1 MKKIKKFQREYRSKS
16 MYETTASEERLYWLT
31 VEFQSLES
39 ELDELIDLHQQGN
52 LKLSDAWTLI
62 NTARVLKAASSEL
75 LHCLVKENIEKGN
88 ENGMEME

>member
-1 MKKIKKFQREYRSKS
+1 MKKIEKFQQEYRSKS

-31 VEFQSLES
+31 VEFQSLEG
-39 ELDELIDLHQQGN
+39 ELNELIELYQLGD
-52 LKLSDAWTLI
+52 LKLSDAWALI

-88 ENGMEME
+88 GNGN

>member
-1 MKKIKKFQREYRSKS
+1 MKRIKKFQQEYRSK
-16 MYETTASEERLYWLT
+16 EANEITDSESELYLLT
-31 VEFQSLES
+31 IELQSLES
-39 ELDELIDLHQQGN
+39 KLNKLIDLHQQGN

>member
-1 MKKIKKFQREYRSKS
+1 
-16 MYETTASEERLYWLT
+16 MYEITASEERLYWLT

-88 ENGMEME
+88 KKELKE

>member
-1 MKKIKKFQREYRSKS
+1 MKKIEKFQQGYRSKS

-31 VEFQSLES
+31 VEFQSLEG
-39 ELDELIDLHQQGN
+39 ELNELIELYQLGD

-88 ENGMEME
+88 GNGN

>member
-1 MKKIKKFQREYRSKS
+1 MKGGMKMKRIKKFQQEYRSKS

-62 NTARVLKAASSEL
+62 NTARVLKSASSEL
-75 LHCLVKENIEKGN
+75 LHCLVKENN
-88 ENGMEME
+88 

>member
-1 MKKIKKFQREYRSKS
+1 MKGGMKMKRIKKFQQEYRSKS
-16 MYETTASEERLYWLT
+16 MYETTASEDRVCWMT

-52 LKLSDAWTLI
+52 LKLSDAWALI

-75 LHCLVKENIEKGN
+75 LHCLVDRKSVV
-88 ENGMEME
+88 